1 MVASPAAPGRG
12 PAVSIQPDAID
23 PQPDAPRF
31 PSARRAGIVIAMP
44 TFMYRCP
51 HCAAENSV
59 TLEQLGQAAAC
70 AACDLPFTANAPAA
84 ALLQR
89 DGEQWVPAH
98 AQGAAAGRSTGTG
111 QPADARHDDEQTLL
125 VVNPA
130 VFREHPVQSVLL
142 ALLCIG
148 GLTMAVQFGA
158 GDDGNLGTTALAVLG
173 LVLGVGG
180 AAVLVTRFVG
190 SRFES
195 LTVTTQRS
203 IWIRGI
209 INRRSSEVQHDD
221 IRNIQVGQS
230 LIERLVGAGTLAI
243 SSAGQDDME
252 ITIKGIA
259 HPRDVLET
267 IRKSQSRMVRGD

>member
-1 MVASPAAPGRG
+1 
-12 PAVSIQPDAID
+12 
-23 PQPDAPRF
+23 
-31 PSARRAGIVIAMP
+31 MP

-59 TLEQLGQAAAC
+59 TLEQLGRATAC
-70 AACDLPFTANAPAA
+70 AACDLPFTADAPAA

-89 DGEQWVPAH
+89 DGDQWVPA
-98 AQGAAAGRSTGTG
+98 QGAAGRSSGTG
-111 QPADARHDDEQTLL
+111 QLADAHHDDEQTLL
-125 VVNPA
+125 VANPA
-130 VFREHPVQSVLL
+130 VFREHPVQSLLL
-142 ALLCIG
+142 ALLSIA
-148 GLTMAVQFGA
+148 GLTMAVQFGTSE
-158 GDDGNLGTTALAVLG
+158 DGNLGTTALAVLG

-203 IWIRGI
+203 IWARGI
-209 INRRSSEVQHDD
+209 INRQSSEVQHDD

-259 HPRDVLET
+259 HPREVLET